1 MAPSLAAAAVDAAQ
15 SFGISEGL
23 LLTTL
28 LEESQFYHGTASE
41 RFWTR
46 LFLLGTLL
54 PISRLR
60 WKSLGIASIKPHTG
74 AKLLAAELSSS
85 VPRRHVTRILSMD
98 HYLSIRLA
106 ARHLATFRERG
117 AADDTAFLCYAATPA
132 ATERLLN
139 HKCRTMV
146 QETAFLT
153 RLRRYEE
160 HQPTVHKLLLRTTAD
175 LDGRGPAAVRR
186 TSRYPGSAS

>member
-15 SFGISEGL
+15 SFGISGGL

-60 WKSLGIASIKPHTG
+60 CKSLGIASIKPLTG
-74 AKLLAAELSSS
+74 AELLAAELESS
-85 VPRRHVTRILSMD
+85 VPRRHVARILSMD

-132 ATERLLN
+132 TTERLLN
-139 HKCRTMV
+139 HKCATLV
-146 QETAFLT
+146 EEAAFFL
-153 RLRRYEE
+153 RLRRYGE
-160 HQPTVHKLLLRTTAD
+160 HQPAVHKLLLRTTAG
-175 LDGRGPAAVRR
+175 LDGKGPAVVRR
-186 TSRYPGSAS
+186 PERYPGSAS